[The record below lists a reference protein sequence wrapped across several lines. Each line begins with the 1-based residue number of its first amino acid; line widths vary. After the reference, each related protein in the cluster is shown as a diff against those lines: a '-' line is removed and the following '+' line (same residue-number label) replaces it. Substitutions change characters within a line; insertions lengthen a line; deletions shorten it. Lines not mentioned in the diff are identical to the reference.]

1 MARGAIED
9 DCVCVQV
16 CDVGLERDAP
26 EFCCGASPPFE
37 DCSLG
42 HCDFRG
48 ASVVDVDFV
57 AVADGNVACFSK
69 LSATEEGLVG

>member
-9 DCVCVQV
+9 YCVCVQV
-16 CDVGLERDAP
+16 CDVGLEGDAP
-26 EFCCGASPPFE
+26 EFCFGASPPFE

-48 ASVVDVDFV
+48 ASVVDV
-57 AVADGNVACFSK
+57 
-69 LSATEEGLVG
+69 